1 MLFIIFRYSLAQLG
15 GQLTAPT
22 SQRSFTCSSLSMFLG
37 IDNESSH
44 VTVNDPDPYSLN
56 ISDVAGSV
64 VDAET
69 TCWLLE
75 VCWATDRGIM
85 VVV

>member
-1 MLFIIFRYSLAQLG
+1 
-15 GQLTAPT
+15 
-22 SQRSFTCSSLSMFLG
+22 MFLG

-44 VTVNDPDPYSLN
+44 ATVNDPDPYSLN

-75 VCWATDRGIM
+75 VCWATDRGVM